1 MRDRHE
7 AVMSMPP
14 VEFDVVYAD
23 PPWRYGNMTPSATPE
38 AHYPTMALADI
49 CALTVPA
56 AKNSVLYLWGT
67 APLLP
72 EALQVMT
79 AWGFTYKT
87 GAVWDKER
95 LGVGY
100 WFRGQHEHL
109 LVGVRG
115 RVSPP
120 AVPLRVPSVYR
131 ELSGRHSRKPDAIRD
146 MIATWWPD
154 ARRLEMFCRYPAPG
168 WHVWGNQVDSSVAHL
183 PAAKFDPEALRRPGQ
198 DSLFG
203 GAA

>member
-1 MRDRHE
+1 
-7 AVMSMPP
+7 MSE
-14 VEFDVVYAD
+14 VFDVIYAD
-23 PPWRYGNMTPSATPE
+23 PPWRYGNMPPSATPE
-38 AHYPTMALADI
+38 NHYPTMALEDI
-49 CALTVPA
+49 CALDVPA
-56 AKNSVLYLWGT
+56 AQNSVLYLWAT

-72 EALQVMT
+72 EGLRVLE
-79 AWGFTYKT
+79 AWGFAYKT
-87 GAVWDKER
+87 SAVWDKQR

-115 RVSPP
+115 QWSPPPVPFRVS
-120 AVPLRVPSVYR
+120 SVYS
-131 ELSGRHSRKPDAIRD
+131 ELSGRHSKKPAAIRN

-168 WHVWGNQVDSSVAHL
+168 WHVWGNQVDSSLAGL
-183 PAAKFDPEALRRPGQ
+183 PAETFDPTERPGQ
-198 DSLFG
+198 DRLDFG